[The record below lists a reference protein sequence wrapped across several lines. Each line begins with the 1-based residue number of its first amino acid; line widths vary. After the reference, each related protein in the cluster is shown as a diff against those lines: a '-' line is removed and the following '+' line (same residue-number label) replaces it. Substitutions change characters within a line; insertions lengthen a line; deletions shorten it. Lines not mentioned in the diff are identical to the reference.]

1 MIKQLFHK
9 LPIKP
14 LRIEFANLDS
24 IGGFVPTPNFNLI
37 VLRKPKF
44 LRKKFNNKL
53 AKVKAIETQMQ
64 ELKTT
69 NTAVKVLTKAMM
81 FYTKYHPDAKELE
94 INSAISFLNNQNAE
108 TDKALDKLEN
118 LIDDIEKSVK

>member
-14 LRIEFANLDS
+14 
-24 IGGFVPTPNFNLI
+24 
-37 VLRKPKF
+37 KF
-44 LRKKFNNKL
+44 LRKKFSNKL
-53 AKVKAIETQMQ
+53 AKINIIETQAQ

-69 NTAVKVLTKAMM
+69 NTAIKVLTKAMM

-94 INSAISFLNNQNAE
+94 IFEEQLKE
-108 TDKALDKLEN
+108 YTEL
-118 LIDDIEKSVK
+118 IEKFMDSQNSNK

>member
-14 LRIEFANLDS
+14 
-24 IGGFVPTPNFNLI
+24 
-37 VLRKPKF
+37 KF
-44 LRKKFNNKL
+44 LRKKFSNKL
-53 AKVKAIETQMQ
+53 AKINIIETQAQ

-69 NTAVKVLTKAMM
+69 NTAIKVLTKAMM

-94 INSAISFLNNQNAE
+94 INSAIFYS
-108 TDKALDKLEN
+108 
-118 LIDDIEKSVK
+118 KSSVINDFKQFYFEIQA

>member
-14 LRIEFANLDS
+14 
-24 IGGFVPTPNFNLI
+24 
-37 VLRKPKF
+37 KF
-44 LRKKFNNKL
+44 LRKKFSNKL
-53 AKVKAIETQMQ
+53 AKINIIETQAQ

-69 NTAVKVLTKAMM
+69 NTAIKVLTKAMM

-94 INSAISFLNNQNAE
+94 INSAILFLNNQNAQ
-108 TDKALDKLEN
+108 TDKALSKLEKLTN
-118 LIDDIEKSVK
+118 DIEKEVKY